1 MAIRHAQSFV
11 PGINE
16 GRQQGFT
23 LLESLVAMVVLSVGM
38 LGVGALYVESLQSG
52 RDAVI
57 RSKAVTLAA
66 DMADRIRSNRQGLA
80 AYGGAAADNS
90 CADTAA
96 TATTLC
102 TPAQM
107 AAHDLFLWNQML
119 NDSSIGIPDA
129 NGTVVF
135 DGTTS
140 PATYTITVG
149 WTIAGDPLPT
159 FYRLVVQI

>member
-1 MAIRHAQSFV
+1 MAKRHYHEVRENRA
-11 PGINE
+11 PA
-16 GRQQGFT
+16 RLRGFT

-38 LGVGALYVESLQSG
+38 LGVGALYIESLQAG

-57 RSKAVTLAA
+57 RSKAVNLAA
-66 DMADRIRSNRQGLA
+66 DMADRIRSNRQGRA
-80 AYGGAAADNS
+80 AYGGASANNN

-96 TATTLC
+96 TATVIC

-107 AAHDLFLWNQML
+107 AAHDLFLWNQIL

-135 DGTTS
+135 DGTTA
-140 PATYTITVG
+140 PATYTITVS
-149 WTIAGDPLPT
+149 WTLPGEPLT
-159 FYRLVVQI
+159 QLYRVVVQT

>member
-1 MAIRHAQSFV
+1 MAATRTPCFV
-11 PGINE
+11 SRRKGN
-16 GRQQGFT
+16 RQQGFT

-57 RSKAVTLAA
+57 RSKAVNLAA

-90 CADTAA
+90 CADTAV
-96 TATTLC
+96 TATTVC
-102 TPAQM
+102 TPGQM

-135 DGTTS
+135 DGTTA
-140 PATYTITVG
+140 PATYTITVS
-149 WTIAGDPLPT
+149 WTVAGEPLPT

>member
-1 MAIRHAQSFV
+1 MATRHNESF
-11 PGINE
+11 PN
-16 GRQQGFT
+16 RTRRRLQRGFT

-38 LGVGALYVESLQSG
+38 LGVGALYIESLQSG

-57 RSKAVTLAA
+57 RSKAVNLAA
-66 DMADRIRSNRQGLA
+66 DMADRIRSNRQGQA

-135 DGTTS
+135 DGTTT
-140 PATYTITVG
+140 PATYTITVS
-149 WTIAGDPLPT
+149 WTVAGDPVPT
-159 FYRLVVQI
+159 FYRVVVQT